1 MISTI
6 LDWLLERVGVLI
18 FVLVFV
24 VQIVR
29 GLMRSRTETPPEQ
42 AKPDTLE
49 EQRRVQEIQAQ
60 IRRRIAE
67 RRGETPV
74 AEPPP
79 MVRREAPPAPSPQT
93 TQMPEPFGGP
103 LRRVFE
109 ELQRQAQPP
118 PPPVPAAP
126 VVDRRGYELERQ
138 QKLADQLRSV
148 EESRVLAQRRATQAT
163 AITKEAAGS
172 EMGQRSAA
180 RGRALD
186 DLHSPESL
194 RRAFVLREV
203 LGTPVGL
210 R

>member
-29 GLMRSRTETPPEQ
+29 GLMRSRSETPPEQ
-42 AKPDTLE
+42 AKPDALE
-49 EQRRVQEIQAQ
+49 EQRRVQEVQAQ

-67 RRGETPV
+67 RRGGTPV

-79 MVRREAPPAPSPQT
+79 MIRREAPPAPTPQT

-109 ELQRQAQPP
+109 ELQRQTQPM

-126 VVDRRGYELERQ
+126 VVDRRGFELERQ
-138 QKLADQLRSV
+138 QQLADQLRSV

-163 AITKEAAGS
+163 AITTEAAGS